1 MLPLSPPCQVDALST
16 KLKPEP
22 KDEEEAEE
30 EEAMGDVDLWG
41 LAEEGAALTVNSKW
55 LAHLQTRLL
64 GEDGHPRRV
73 QESED
78 PSSMGLVLEWVS
90 DRAVGAGAGA
100 GAGARCWLSVS
111 ASLTTCA
118 VGVSSCASS

>member
-1 MLPLSPPCQVDALST
+1 MDALST

-30 EEAMGDVDLWG
+30 EEAMGDVDLWS

-55 LAHLQTRLL
+55 LQHLQTRLL

-73 QESED
+73 QEGED
-78 PSSMGLVLEWVS
+78 PHSMGLVLEWVGGAPAARPCPLLP
-90 DRAVGAGAGA
+90 RACLLQA
-100 GAGARCWLSVS
+100 CS
-111 ASLTTCA
+111 
-118 VGVSSCASS
+118 